1 MSAPCVYVL
10 TAEAQAHIDEIGA
23 YIADDSLDAA
33 LKVYDAFE
41 ETFGLLAERP
51 GLGHSRQDLTDR
63 PLKFWSV
70 FSYLVVYDPES
81 RPLTIIAVLHGA
93 RDVEKLLKR

>member
-1 MSAPCVYVL
+1 MSAPYVL
-10 TAEAQAHIDEIGA
+10 TPEAQAHIDEIGA
-23 YIADDSLDAA
+23 YIAQDSVDAA

-41 ETFGLLAERP
+41 EAFGLLAEQP

-63 PLKFWSV
+63 PLRFWSV
-70 FSYLVVYDPES
+70 YSYLVVYDSES

-93 RDVEKLLKR
+93 RDVERLLKR